1 MCFCRS
7 HSRKLPAV
15 PVGLEIILL
24 TLREKNEM
32 LCNSDTRKEERND
45 PNGSEGVWRQTLKWN
60 SILHGCCTCIVG
72 KLKKPGSGRWRYV
85 PDAVSNNVRA
95 LRVSN
100 VIYFKKQLLALYS
113 YVHKGFFVI
122 RLLDLFVNTGF
133 LLLPCV
139 ALFEKRSIASELI
152 FYLMK
157 NNFFLYDF
165 IKLLSQALTF
175 EKRSCVR
182 SILLRA

>member
-1 MCFCRS
+1 MILFLFMCFCQS

-45 PNGSEGVWRQTLKWN
+45 PNGSEEVRRQTLKWN
-60 SILHGCCTCIVG
+60 SILHGCCACIVG

-100 VIYFKKQLLALYS
+100 VIYFKKQLLALYP

-122 RLLDLFVNTGF
+122 RLLDLFINTGF
-133 LLLPCV
+133 LSLLRR
-139 ALFEKRSIASELI
+139 L
-152 FYLMK
+152 
-157 NNFFLYDF
+157 
-165 IKLLSQALTF
+165 
-175 EKRSCVR
+175 VR
-182 SILLRA
+182 SSISS